1 MSRPA
6 RPDERARVHPARA
19 AWEFLDPVLV
29 DCPACGA
36 CASVRV
42 TEPPA
47 EDRYRRLTFGARRMT
62 CSRCSAV
69 REQPATEVS
78 NPTLGL
84 PLRLVAPTRHGE
96 LVFFNLEHL
105 DYVRAYLADRVRAE
119 SFTESGPRNTSVF
132 SRLPAWAKRAQARD
146 EVLAAIDKARAKAA

>member
-6 RPDERARVHPARA
+6 RPDERAHAHPARA
-19 AWEFLDPVLV
+19 AWEFQDPILV

-42 TEPPA
+42 TEPAA
-47 EDRYRRLTFGARRMT
+47 EDRFHRVSFGARRMT
-62 CSRCSAV
+62 CSKCSAV
-69 REQPATEVS
+69 REQPAS
-78 NPTLGL
+78 QISKPSMGL

-96 LVFFNLEHL
+96 LKFYNLEHL
-105 DYVRAYLADRVRAE
+105 DYVRAYLADRVRTE
-119 SFTESGPRNTSVF
+119 TFTEDGPRNASVF